1 MKNLYA
7 ALILLFLCALGSDSR
22 AQGYIRGGG
31 GFGVGT
37 NKDAFIV
44 PAITRN
50 DNGMVVSAQ
59 TVFGSFG
66 QGGRFSLA
74 GGYMITP
81 YLGVELQLYYF
92 LGTKQ
97 AYGSD
102 MMPNGNSYAR
112 TGYSYQLRA
121 LPSLVLKAPT
131 EKVQPYARFGVLV
144 PLLGQTIL
152 EDRRHI
158 SAVNQT
164 IETQL
169 NINGKFSIGFE
180 STVGVQYNITKN
192 IGIYAELTYTGL
204 RIRSNNAQYTKDI
217 TTNINDG
224 TVTDNLPNRQ
234 TITRYIEF
242 QDEITLES
250 NHNTALLVTGQIPND
265 VGLFLDGQ
273 IDFNQPL
280 NVLTQT
286 SNFNA
291 LSLNVGI
298 QYTFNKKA
306 K

>member
-1 MKNLYA
+1 MKQLYFF
-7 ALILLFLCALGSDSR
+7 LILSIIVSINHTIH

-31 GFGVGT
+31 GFGIGT
-37 NKDAFIV
+37 NKDAFSV

-50 DNGMVVSAQ
+50 DNNIVVSAK

-81 YLGVELQLYYF
+81 YLGIELQFYYF
-92 LGTKQ
+92 LGTKE

-102 MMPNGNSYAR
+102 MSPNNNSYSR
-112 TGYSYQLRA
+112 TGFSYQLRA
-121 LPSLVLKAPT
+121 LPSLVIKAPT
-131 EKVQPYARFGVLV
+131 EKVQPYARFGVLI

-152 EDRRHI
+152 EDQRYI
-158 SAVNQT
+158 PALNQT

-169 NINGKFSIGFE
+169 NINGKFSVGFE
-180 STVGVQYNITKN
+180 SSVGVQYNVTKN

-204 RIRSNNAQYTKDI
+204 RIRSQDGEYTKDV
-217 TTNINDG
+217 TTNSNDG

-250 NHNTALLVTGQIPND
+250 NHNTALLVTGQIPAD

-273 IDFNQPL
+273 IDFDRPL

-291 LSLNVGI
+291 LSLNVGV
-298 QYTFNKKA
+298 QYTFNQKA